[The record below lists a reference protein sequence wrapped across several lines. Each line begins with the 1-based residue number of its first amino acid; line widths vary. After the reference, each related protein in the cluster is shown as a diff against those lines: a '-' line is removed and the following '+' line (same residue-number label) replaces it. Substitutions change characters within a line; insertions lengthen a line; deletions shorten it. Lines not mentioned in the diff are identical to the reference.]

1 MGQGSVALLPRL
13 DGVAVEHQI
22 AGEDPRASL
31 LARTL
36 TELGIA
42 DPRDWQGGVTRYLLN
57 TLDRWITLHGSSAIR
72 EQFSLHATLRS
83 NPGLYGS
90 DDIDHARLYLA
101 VEADGAG
108 YVAIGP
114 TVDLLKE
121 VHPQLPVTFYRLLIG
136 ALGRWARPYDYQ
148 DALERVEMWKEWI
161 EGEENPEQYEFPDVE
176 GCIPA
181 EMRMEP
187 LDTEG
192 LRDLTNGIKD
202 GVVRRLIQ
210 AALDLDQVS
219 RQVKPPEISEETRE
233 ALMDCNPPLPALLVS
248 FRDQDGVV
256 AAFDEDSQAMLE
268 AEPEPSFLAEIVPA
282 DAASVRQAFD
292 SLAGLCETLATAS
305 RLMTLL
311 PGSQQEVHQRG
322 SAH

>member
-1 MGQGSVALLPRL
+1 LLPRL
-13 DGVAVEHQI
+13 DGVAIEHQI

-42 DPRDWQGGVTRYLLN
+42 DPGDWRGGVTRYLLD
-57 TLDRWITLHGSSAIR
+57 TLDRWITLHGGSTIQ

-83 NPGLYGS
+83 NPGVYGS
-90 DDIDHARLYLA
+90 EDIDPARLYLA
-101 VEADGAG
+101 VEADAAG
-108 YVAIGP
+108 YIAIGP
-114 TVDLLKE
+114 TVDLLKA

-136 ALGRWARPYDYQ
+136 ALGRWARIYDFQ
-148 DALERVEMWKEWI
+148 DGLERVEMWKEWI

-187 LDTEG
+187 LNAEDV
-192 LRDLTNGIKD
+192 RDLTNGIKN

-219 RQVKPPEISEETRE
+219 RQLNPPEISEETRE

-248 FRDQDGVV
+248 FRHQDGVV
-256 AAFDEDSQAMLE
+256 AAFDEDSQTMLE
-268 AEPEPSFLAEIVPA
+268 TEPEPLFLAEIDPA
-282 DAASVRQAFD
+282 RAASVRQAFD
-292 SLAGLCETLATAS
+292 SLAGLCKTLATAS

-311 PGSQQEVHQRG
+311 PGQEEGHQGG
-322 SAH
+322 SSH

>member
-1 MGQGSVALLPRL
+1 VGQGSVALLPRL

-22 AGEDPRASL
+22 AGDDPRASL

-42 DPRDWQGGVTRYLLN
+42 NPCDWQGGVSRFLLD
-57 TLDRWITLHGSSAIR
+57 TLERWITLHGGGAIR

-90 DDIDHARLYLA
+90 EDIDPARLYLA
-101 VEADGAG
+101 VEADAAG
-108 YVAIGP
+108 YIAIGP
-114 TVDLLKE
+114 AVDLLKE

-136 ALGRWARPYDYQ
+136 ALGRWARIYDFH

-161 EGEENPEQYEFPDVE
+161 EGEENPEQYEFPEVE
-176 GCIPA
+176 SCIPA

-202 GVVRRLIQ
+202 EVAHRLIQ
-210 AALDLDQVS
+210 SVLDLDQVS
-219 RQVKPPEISEETRE
+219 RKLNPPEISEEARE
-233 ALMDCNPPLPALLVS
+233 SLMDCNPPLPALLVS
-248 FRDQDGVV
+248 FRHQDGVV

-268 AEPEPSFLAEIVPA
+268 VEPEPSFLAEIVPA
-282 DAASVRQAFD
+282 DAASARQAFD

-305 RLMTLL
+305 CLMTLL
-311 PGSQQEVHQRG
+311 PGSQEEGHQRG